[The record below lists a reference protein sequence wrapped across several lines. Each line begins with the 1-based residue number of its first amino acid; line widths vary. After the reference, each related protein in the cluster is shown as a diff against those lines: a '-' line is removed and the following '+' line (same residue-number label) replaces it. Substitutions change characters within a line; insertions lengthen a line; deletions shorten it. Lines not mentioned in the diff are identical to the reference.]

1 MAGHRMMDRRNL
13 LLAAASLPLASL
25 PLIAGAQAQTAAQD
39 IFPTRPITVVVP
51 YPPAGSVDLVARA
64 LGEQTTQ
71 SLHQQIVVEN
81 RGGGGGAVATQSV
94 AIADP
99 DGYRIVLG
107 TQQTHGT
114 NEALLPNIGYRAAV
128 SFTPVCGICTVPH
141 ALVVKRGLPAIN
153 AAELITLLKRE
164 PGKFNYGSTGNGSS
178 SHLAA
183 ELFKIRTGVDA
194 QHVPYRGG
202 GPLALDLVAGIVDF
216 SFIAVANILGQ
227 IQSGLV
233 KPLAIASSSRV
244 PVLPDVPTLTEAG
257 VAEVDADAWF
267 AYFAPAK
274 TPPERVAI
282 LAAAI
287 EKALAQPAIRETF
300 NRNAVVMRWRPPAEM
315 PAFVASEVRKWAE
328 VVKAS
333 GAKADL

>member
-1 MAGHRMMDRRNL
+1 MINRRNL
-13 LLAAASLPLASL
+13 LLAAATFPIACSAS
-25 PLIAGAQAQTAAQD
+25 AQSAAQD
-39 IFPTRPITVVVP
+39 VFPSRPITVVVP

-64 LGEQTTQ
+64 LGEQMTQ
-71 SLHQQIVVEN
+71 SLGQQIVVEN
-81 RGGGGGAVATQSV
+81 RGGGGGAVGAQAV

-114 NEALLPNIGYRAAV
+114 NEALQPNIGYRAV
-128 SFTPVCGICTVPH
+128 ESFTPVCGICTVPH
-141 ALVVKRGLPAIN
+141 ALVVKRGLPVN
-153 AAELITLLKRE
+153 SAAELVTLLKRE
-164 PGKFNYGSTGNGSS
+164 PGKYTYGSTGNGSS

-183 ELFKIRTGVDA
+183 ELFKIRTGVEA

-202 GPLALDLVAGIVDF
+202 GPLAQDLAAGIVDF
-216 SFIAVANILGQ
+216 SFIAVANTLGQ
-227 IQSGLV
+227 IQGGLV

-244 PVLPDVPTLTEAG
+244 PVLPDVPILSEAG

-274 TPPERVAI
+274 TAQARITV
-282 LAAAI
+282 LAGAI
-287 EKALAQPAIRETF
+287 ETALAQPSVREIL
-300 NRNAVVMRWRPPAEM
+300 NRNAVIARWRPPAEM

-328 VVKAS
+328 VVKTS

>member
-1 MAGHRMMDRRNL
+1 MIDRRNL
-13 LLAAASLPLASL
+13 LLAAASMPLANLPLVF
-25 PLIAGAQAQTAAQD
+25 GAIAQTSAQEA
-39 IFPTRPITVVVP
+39 FPVRPITVVVP

-64 LGEQTTQ
+64 LGEQMTQ
-71 SLHQQIVVEN
+71 SLGQQIVVEN
-81 RGGGGGAVATQSV
+81 RGGGGGAVGAQAV

-114 NEALLPNIGYRAAV
+114 NEALMPNIGYRAV
-128 SFTPVCGICTVPH
+128 ESFTPVCGICTVPH
-141 ALVVKRGLPAIN
+141 ALVVKRDLPVNN
-153 AAELITLLKRE
+153 AAELIALLKRE

-183 ELFKIRTGVDA
+183 ELFKIRTGVQA

-202 GPLALDLVAGIVDF
+202 GPLAQDLVAGIVDF

-227 IQSGLV
+227 VQAGLV
-233 KPLAIASSSRV
+233 RPLAIASTARV
-244 PVLPDVPTLTEAG
+244 PVLPDVPTLTQAG

-274 TPPERVAI
+274 TSQDRITV
-282 LAAAI
+282 LAGAI
-287 EKALAQPAIRETF
+287 EKALSQPSVRETLA
-300 NRNAVVMRWRPPAEM
+300 RNAVIAHWRPPAEM
-315 PAFVASEVRKWAE
+315 PAFVMSEVRKWSE